1 MHVSS
6 CVGIKGHYRWYCGH
20 LSLGKMKNLA
30 VPISL
35 LLLLNISGI
44 LYMVR
49 IYVLIYRE
57 RPLHCSAS
65 SRLFATRL
73 VYRGGHY
80 GVLQPPRWPLLRRAD
95 VLLMRTFLSYARR
108 LLWRHWWNL
117 PSGRQ
122 WAQALLLYL
131 CKITEPLY
139 TARVLLTSITYA
151 AVVSSEGLSA
161 YFLHIIPFVYSLRVS
176 PWQLLALYT
185 ACPYAACDW
194 QANCNKY

>member
-1 MHVSS
+1 M
-6 CVGIKGHYRWYCGH
+6 KK
-20 LSLGKMKNLA
+20 LG
-30 VPISL
+30 VQISL

-44 LYMVR
+44 LYTVR
-49 IYVLIYRE
+49 IYVLLYRE

-65 SRLFATRL
+65 SRLFATGL

-80 GVLQPPRWPLLRRAD
+80 GVLQPPRRPLLLSAD

-117 PSGRQ
+117 PSGHQ

-151 AVVSSEGLSA
+151 AVVSSEVC
-161 YFLHIIPFVYSLRVS
+161 LHIFYISFPLSTHLECRPGNCWLCTQRVHMLRVIGR
-176 PWQLLALYT
+176 PT
-185 ACPYAACDW
+185 AI
-194 QANCNKY
+194 NISV